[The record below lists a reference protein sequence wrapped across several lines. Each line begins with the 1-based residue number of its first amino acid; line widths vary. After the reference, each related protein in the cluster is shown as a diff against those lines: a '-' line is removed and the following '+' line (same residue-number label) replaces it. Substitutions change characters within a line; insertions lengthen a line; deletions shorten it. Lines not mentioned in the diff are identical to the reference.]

1 MLVIPAIDLYA
12 SQVVRLREGKL
23 DEKTVYS
30 DDPTEPARQFLAE
43 GAQWLHVV
51 DLEGAFEGAPRNLD
65 SVREIRDACGG
76 ALFIE
81 LGGGLRQPEDI
92 DAAFHAGV
100 DRVILGTKAL
110 EDWDYLEFL
119 AADLQERLVVGLDAR
134 DGIVMVK
141 GWVESGQLS
150 ALEAAQRCA
159 DVGVQRFIYTDISRD
174 GNLIGPNLEA
184 QRLFAKATPA
194 ACIASGGVATAAD
207 VAALAGLAVP
217 NLEGVIVGK
226 ALYDGRAT
234 YPELLRAA
242 GG

>member
-1 MLVIPAIDLYA
+1 M
-12 SQVVRLREGKL
+12 
-23 DEKTVYS
+23 
-30 DDPTEPARQFLAE
+30 
-43 GAQWLHVV
+43 
-51 DLEGAFEGAPRNLD
+51 
-65 SVREIRDACGG
+65 
-76 ALFIE
+76 
-81 LGGGLRQPEDI
+81 
-92 DAAFHAGV
+92 

-110 EDWDYLEFL
+110 EDWEYLEFL

-184 QRLFAKATPA
+184 QRLFAEATPA